1 MYFAIRHIYGKH
13 DVGMYFLL
21 KCAFLFGGGDVG
33 IFFLDGILIVLNLI
47 LQYLVSLRN
56 LELLN

>member
-1 MYFAIRHIYGKH
+1 
-13 DVGMYFLL
+13 MYFLL

-33 IFFLDGILIVLNLI
+33 VFFLDGILIVLNLI

-56 LELLN
+56 IELLNWE

>member
-1 MYFAIRHIYGKH
+1 MVFAIRHIYGKH

-21 KCAFLFGGGDVG
+21 KYAFLFRGGGVG

-56 LELLN
+56 PELLN